1 MKHPILILVFLSLST
16 VLSAQT
22 AKEEIEADVH
32 RSACDLFAYPGPT
45 QVRLTPA
52 PKGKKPFYISHYG
65 RHGSRYLKNK
75 KDYQMPIDVLAKA
88 DSSGKLT
95 ELGKDVLY
103 RLRLIGAEAEGRY
116 GDLTKLGAQ
125 QHQKIAQRM
134 VERFPEVFAGPV
146 VVDAKSTVVIRC
158 ILSMENALQKLI
170 TMRPSLLIRH
180 DASRHD
186 MWYMNQYEKI
196 LYTMKKDSTVRAIYQ
211 AYAKKYDCGQQ
222 LMFKLFND
230 LHYVNQQID
239 VENLAQNIFLLASN
253 VQNTEL
259 RKKLTL
265 YDIFS
270 DEELYN
276 YWKKRNT
283 MWFVNHGFCLLGDG
297 MQPYSQRNLLR
308 QLIHEADS
316 CISLAKPSVTLRF
329 GHGSML
335 APFATLLDLNGIGF
349 TTDNLDLVEK
359 KGWRNYKIFPIAAN
373 IQFVFYRENPE
384 DKDVLVKV
392 LLNEN
397 EALLPI
403 KSAIE
408 PYYKWSEIR
417 DYYLKKLD
425 EYQGD

>member
-88 DSSGKLT
+88 DSAGKLT

-349 TTDNLDLVEK
+349 TTDNLDQVEK